1 MTTRDRRA
9 LAVGLGVVLAAMVGL
24 RGLPWAVREIRNRR
38 DRLAARREL
47 LVRTQAEIRAA
58 RGLGDSARGLE
69 SALVAL
75 APQVLLG
82 RRETDAV
89 ADLAK
94 RVGIAATAERIR
106 VVRTV
111 PVPDSGRV
119 GRLRRVSVQASLE
132 GDTGEMLGALARM
145 ERSGSPVGVADVRLT
160 AIDAFSPATNPEVVE
175 GEILV
180 RGWYVTVADPEGAP

>member
-1 MTTRDRRA
+1 MTPRDRRA
-9 LAVGLGVVLAAMVGL
+9 LAIGLGVVAAAILAL
-24 RGLPWAVREIRNRR
+24 RGLPWAVRELRDRR
-38 DRLAARREL
+38 HRLAARSEL
-47 LVRTQAEIRAA
+47 LIRTEAEIRAA
-58 RGLGDSARGLE
+58 RGLSDSARGIE

-82 RRETDAV
+82 RQETDAV

-94 RVGIAATAERIR
+94 RVGIAAAAERIR

-111 PVPDSGRV
+111 AVPDSGRV

-145 ERSGSPVGVADVRLT
+145 ERPGSPVGVADVRLT
-160 AIDAFSPATNPEVVE
+160 AIDAFSAAANPELVE

-180 RGWYVTVADPEGAP
+180 RGWYVTAAGSAGVP

>member
-1 MTTRDRRA
+1 MTPRDRRA
-9 LAVGLGVVLAAMVGL
+9 LAIGLGVVAAAMLAL
-24 RGLPWAVREIRNRR
+24 RGLPWAVRELRDRR

-47 LVRTQAEIRAA
+47 LVRTQEEIWVA

-82 RRETDAV
+82 RQEADAV

-94 RVGIAATAERIR
+94 RVVIAAAAGRIR

-111 PVPDSGRV
+111 AVPDSGRV

-145 ERSGSPVGVADVRLT
+145 ERSESPVGVADVRLT
-160 AIDAFSPATNPEVVE
+160 AIDAFSAATNPEVIE
-175 GEILV
+175 GEVLV
-180 RGWYVTVADPEGAP
+180 RGWYVTVADPKGAP